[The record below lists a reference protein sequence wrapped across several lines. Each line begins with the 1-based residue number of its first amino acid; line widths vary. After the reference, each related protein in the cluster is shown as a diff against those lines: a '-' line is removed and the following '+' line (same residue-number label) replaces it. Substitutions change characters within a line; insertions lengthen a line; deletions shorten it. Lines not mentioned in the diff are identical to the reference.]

1 MFSLSYH
8 VLILFN
14 PLSASISISFSH
26 LCLLSLQTRTHY
38 FAVSHSDVSRM
49 TLHPVSL
56 FYAVVVITSTIT
68 VADPGDDYS
77 KVISAACSNL
87 ELRLDVSTFSF
98 TVPRTSPDV
107 SDATGQYGLD
117 HPSVVIDLPEL
128 ECECTYSHGA
138 TTSDREQGGAASSSQ
153 AIACREN
160 GEVKWVFLVRG
171 LVPGFEYDT
180 KCILSGHMLTHSSC
194 NTPLEHRLHA
204 QHKLLRSQVPA

>member
-1 MFSLSYH
+1 
-8 VLILFN
+8 
-14 PLSASISISFSH
+14 
-26 LCLLSLQTRTHY
+26 
-38 FAVSHSDVSRM
+38 M

-56 FYAVVVITSTIT
+56 FYAVAVITSTIT
-68 VADPGDDYS
+68 VADPGGDYS

-87 ELRLDVSTFSF
+87 ELSLNVSTFSF

-107 SDATGQYGLD
+107 SDATGQHGLD
-117 HPSVVIDLPEL
+117 HPPVVIDLPEL

-160 GEVKWVFLVRG
+160 GEVHWVFLVRG
-171 LVPGFEYDT
+171 LVLGFEYEVHFEWSIAGDENAPGAQFT
-180 KCILSGHMLTHSSC
+180 CFPGKKVRKLTHSSC
-194 NTPLEHRLHA
+194 SAPLEHRLHA